1 MSDNLEELDVEQIP
15 NKRGLVKKILLLAV
29 VVLLVCA
36 VVAVSVFSGGFHLDS
51 LRRWVKYMNVDEET
65 NGVYSFDAHSSNRY
79 ASFDGGLALASVSG
93 LSTFDESGAERF
105 LI

>member
-1 MSDNLEELDVEQIP
+1 MEQIP

-51 LRRWVKYMNVDEET
+51 LRRWVKYMNVDEKQT
-65 NGVYSFDAHSSNRY
+65 AYT
-79 ASFDGGLALASVSG
+79 ALMPIAATAMLLLTEAWPWRQS
-93 LSTFDESGAERF
+93 AA
-105 LI
+105 